1 MKFTDLLPPTRIR
14 CNLSNEDTYYR
25 KAAPMRCER
34 CGWPVD
40 EAAIL
45 STHSTSQGWVRYR
58 RCVCGTVSIQ
68 LVTLDGQCGTLAE
81 TAGRR

>member
-1 MKFTDLLPPTRIR
+1 MKFTDLLHPARIR
-14 CNLSNEDTYYR
+14 CNLSTEDTYYR

-68 LVTLDGQCGTLAE
+68 LVTLDGRCGKLAE
-81 TAGRR
+81 SAGRR